1 MFPNAA
7 GFEPDPCG
15 SGDGAAPQGN
25 EKRSDNTA
33 TGLERSAKALGENC
47 ATAVSAPRA
56 KRLTQQWHKKRDA
69 ERFQNPFYC
78 KPL

>member
-1 MFPNAA
+1 MAVAFRTAFHNTPLVESSNANQRA
-7 GFEPDPCG
+7 LV
-15 SGDGAAPQGN
+15 AAL
-25 EKRSDNTA
+25 A
-33 TGLERSAKALGENC
+33 LAALGENC

-56 KRLTQQWHKKRDA
+56 KRLTQPWHKERDA